1 MDHGQNVKVSD
12 VKLSPL
18 QRIKISFGCC
28 PCKLYVE
35 KLLLFSLFLK
45 KIIFN
50 VCMLM
55 AVLTFRGVTVI
66 ADYLQSETVADFL
79 YVTCFCNVYA

>member
-1 MDHGQNVKVSD
+1 MDHGQNVSD

-35 KLLLFSLFLK
+35 QLLLFSLFLK
-45 KIIFN
+45 NIIFN

-55 AVLTFRGVTVI
+55 DVLTLR
-66 ADYLQSETVADFL
+66 
-79 YVTCFCNVYA
+79 

>member
-18 QRIKISFGCC
+18 HRIKISFGCC

-35 KLLLFSLFLK
+35 QSLLFSLFLK
-45 KIIFN
+45 NIIFK

-55 AVLTFRGVTVI
+55 DVLTFR
-66 ADYLQSETVADFL
+66 
-79 YVTCFCNVYA
+79 